1 MKRLFSNKKKFLSLL
16 GRKRLE
22 VENKNFKEE
31 TNLREK
37 ENDLGTRGV
46 SEYIWFENLD
56 TCIDTN
62 PNSVIN
68 GVNIKDDFSEG
79 RKDDAVNENQISDD
93 GRCGGSEKE
102 PEYTNFKHTQ
112 DDSSVENE
120 DNEDESNKNLFPL
133 LFSLS
138 NTVGKDDNSELKLN
152 TKNECLTEIDNTKIQ
167 NCIIKT
173 IENIIKLLEMLKVV
187 VENETP
193 TVSSLEE
200 TQLEYSNSE
209 KIREYFEE
217 IGNDA
222 DKKID
227 YIEKVSKNV
236 VLNIKEMISGE
247 LLLGANSAKQE
258 LLYNLELLSKLY
270 IECSQK
276 LISDSILG
284 LISDI
289 NNDKEIMI
297 LTFKINQVKSALKYF
312 NILNRF
318 QEFNYGYLYRNSG
331 NSCSNTNN
339 NRNERFSVSYNNNS
353 LLKNRIFNKVS
364 RWHKQSSLEKL
375 DANGLNLD
383 KECHLKN
390 ESNNSAGHGSHSIIH
405 NIIHHTHHHHG
416 HGSRAVAKSNN
427 TFSSEQQGVQSLSPI
442 DARDNVAWL
451 VSDTFRLENENRF
464 VEPDKNVLAT
474 ETGSDLT
481 EAANEEWNVESS
493 KGISIS
499 YKIDSIQNGQISINV
514 IIKSDIRCK
523 LIYLISILNEV
534 ELSHMWAP
542 YMTSS
547 KCIYN
552 LSRVSKLVQQIYEL
566 PWPIGQREN
575 IMYCFGIDALKEKDC
590 VIISCGDP
598 QSLDGKFF
606 GIEIPEPPPKI
617 QREKCNYLLFILT
630 PSAEDREL
638 ITVEMYSSFY
648 VSKYVPAK
656 LTTFLIKRMTR
667 KMYTDIANLASNF
680 NNTEFETAYNNNI
693 QLYSWLEKKLLQ
705 FYESK
710 QKRDS

>member
-1 MKRLFSNKKKFLSLL
+1 MKRLFRNKKKFLSLF
-16 GRKRLE
+16 GRERFE
-22 VENKNFKEE
+22 VENKDFKEE
-31 TNLREK
+31 TNLGEK
-37 ENDLGTRGV
+37 DNDFGTRGV
-46 SEYIWFENLD
+46 SEYIRFENLD
-56 TCIDTN
+56 TCLETN
-62 PNSVIN
+62 PNSVIK
-68 GVNIKDDFSEG
+68 GLNIKDDFLES
-79 RKDDAVNENQISDD
+79 RKDDTINENQISDGGD
-93 GRCGGSEKE
+93 GGRCSGNEKE
-102 PEYTNFKHTQ
+102 REYINFKHTQ
-112 DDSSVENE
+112 DDSSAENE
-120 DNEDESNKNLFPL
+120 DNQRELNKNLFPL

-152 TKNECLTEIDNTKIQ
+152 KKSEFLTEIDNTKIE
-167 NCIIKT
+167 NYIIKT
-173 IENIIKLLEMLKVV
+173 IENMIKLLEMLKVV

-209 KIREYFEE
+209 EIREYFEK
-217 IGNDA
+217 ISNDA

-236 VLNIKEMISGE
+236 VLNIKEMISSE

-270 IECSQK
+270 IECSEK
-276 LISDSILG
+276 LISDSILA

-289 NNDKEIMI
+289 NNDKDIMI

-331 NSCSNTNN
+331 NSCSNTSNS
-339 NRNERFSVSYNNNS
+339 RNERFSVSYNNNF

-390 ESNNSAGHGSHSIIH
+390 SADHGSHSIIH
-405 NIIHHTHHHHG
+405 NIIHHAHHHHG
-416 HGSRAVAKSNN
+416 HSSRAVAKSNN
-427 TFSSEQQGVQSLSPI
+427 AFSSEQQGVQSLSQI
-442 DARDNVAWL
+442 DVRDNITPS
-451 VSDTFRLENENRF
+451 VSDAFRLENRF

-474 ETGSDLT
+474 ETGSDLA

-630 PSAEDREL
+630 PSADDREL